1 MNMAEETAVRKE
13 WSTALSAALAPL
25 RAGRPAES
33 VERLRALLVR
43 LTPDEAVRGRVLE
56 ALGRA
61 LFAGGAGQAAEAA
74 LRESVD
80 LLRRSRGAASPEALG
95 ALQNLAH
102 LLLEQGDLR
111 QSAALGQEAV
121 RLCEAA
127 EGPRSPRLASALL
140 HLSAACYRQRDFAGA
155 EACLTRARDIFSLLL
170 PGLWGS
176 YPTARAAWC

>member
-102 LLLEQGDLR
+102 LLLEQGDLAGKAQLWDKR
-111 QSAALGQEAV
+111 PCGCAKRPRDPV
-121 RLCEAA
+121 RPGWLRPCCTFPQPVI
-127 EGPRSPRLASALL
+127 GNGILPGPRLASRG
-140 HLSAACYRQRDFAGA
+140 HG
-155 EACLTRARDIFSLLL
+155 IFSASSPL
-170 PGLWGS
+170 PIRNWG
-176 YPTARAAWC
+176 PA